1 MNIKDIKN
9 IFIKKTSGTAKLK
22 SVLRLKHGAY
32 NSALVAIVLVAA
44 VVINVLA
51 TAAVSRFPLEIDL
64 STTGQNTISDNNLD
78 YIKKID
84 KEVNVV
90 LCATEEGYVGGYME
104 SYANSMY
111 LAQDAT
117 GNYYKQT
124 LNLLKLYEKHNKK
137 INLTF
142 ADPDANSFSEI
153 QKIAGDTSLKYGDI
167 LVYSTFKV
175 NGEEITNFKVLGYK
189 DIYALYDESGY
200 AEMGYGTYSVTG
212 SKIETALTSALYTV
226 TSEDLK
232 TVAFITSHSKA
243 NTYSA
248 LASTLKLNSFETVE
262 ISTPIIEKID
272 ESVDVL
278 VITAPS
284 TDFSANE
291 ISVIEK
297 FLDNGG
303 NKGKSLFVFCDTKSG
318 SMPNLYA
325 FLEEWGTSV
334 REDALLFETNEGN
347 HLTDAPTSM
356 GLSNAGSEFTE
367 SVNSNNVLYIADAN
381 VALSTAYETMGKRK
395 TEVILQSSETVVAA
409 PLSADATFKPTSEY
423 KKQSFPAAIV
433 TTESIFDEDNNPH
446 ESFVTVFSST
456 DFISQNWTAYDAVGN
471 LSFATALFK
480 NVSGAENTD
489 ISFTNKTVVDFAFM
503 QPSESSANL
512 LRIIFIILLPIAII
526 AAGIVVFFRRK
537 NR

>member
-1 MNIKDIKN
+1 MNIKN
-9 IFIKKTSGTAKLK
+9 IFKKSGTEKVR

-32 NSALVAIVLVAA
+32 NSALIVIVLVASI
-44 VVINVLA
+44 VLNVLA
-51 TAAVSRFPLEIDL
+51 TAAMTRFPLEIDL
-64 STTGQNTISDNNLD
+64 TTTGQNTISGNNIE
-78 YIKKID
+78 YIKDID

-90 LCATEEGYVGGYME
+90 LCATEEGYTGGYME

-117 GNYYKQT
+117 GSYYKQT

-137 INLTF
+137 IKLTF

-175 NGEEITNFKVLGYK
+175 NGEEITNFKVLTYT
-189 DIYALYDESGY
+189 DIYVLYDESGY
-200 AEMGYGTYSVTG
+200 AEMGYGAYSVTG

-232 TVAFITSHSKA
+232 TVAFLTGHSKEG
-243 NTYSA
+243 TYST
-248 LASTLKLNSFETVE
+248 LESTLKLNSFETVE
-262 ISTPIIEKID
+262 IADPIVEKISD
-272 ESVDVL
+272 EVDVL
-278 VITAPS
+278 VVTAPT
-284 TDFSANE
+284 TDFSAGE
-291 ISVIEK
+291 ISVIES

-303 NKGKSLFVFCDTKSG
+303 EKGKNLFVFCDTKSDTL
-318 SMPNLYA
+318 PNLYA

-334 REDALLFETNEGN
+334 REDAVLFETNKGN
-347 HLTDAPTSM
+347 HLTDAPTTM
-356 GLSNAGSEFTE
+356 GLSNNGSDFTKAI
-367 SVNSNNVLYIADAN
+367 NSSNVLYLADAN
-381 VALSTAYETMGKRK
+381 VALSTAYETMNKRK
-395 TEVILQSSETVVAA
+395 TEVIMQTADTVVAA
-409 PLSADATFKPTSEY
+409 PLSADASFSPTSEY
-423 KKQSFPAAIV
+423 KKQAFPNIIV
-433 TTESIFDEDNNPH
+433 TTESVYDADNNLH
-446 ESFVTVFSST
+446 ESHVTVFSST

-471 LSFATALFK
+471 LSFVNALFK
-480 NVSGAENTD
+480 NISGAENTD

-512 LRIIFIILLPIAII
+512 LRIVFIILLPAAVIAT
-526 AAGIVVFFRRK
+526 GVVVFFRRK

>member
-1 MNIKDIKN
+1 MNIKN
-9 IFIKKTSGTAKLK
+9 IFKKKENGTEKVR

-32 NSALVAIVLVAA
+32 NSALVVIVLVAA
-44 VVINVLA
+44 VVINILA
-51 TAAVSRFPLEIDL
+51 TAAASRFPLEIDL
-64 STTGQNTISDNNLD
+64 TTTGQNTVSSDNVE
-78 YIKKID
+78 YIKGID

-90 LCATEEGYVGGYME
+90 LCATEEGYIGGYME

-111 LAQDAT
+111 LAQDST
-117 GNYYKQT
+117 GSYYKQT

-137 INLTF
+137 IKLTF
-142 ADPDANSFSEI
+142 ADPDANSFTQI
-153 QKIAGDTSLKYGDI
+153 QEIAGDTSLKYGDI
-167 LVYSTFKV
+167 LVYSTFEV
-175 NGEEITNFKVLGYK
+175 NGEEVTNFKVLSYT
-189 DIYALYDESGY
+189 DIYVLYDETGY

-232 TVAFITSHSKA
+232 TVAFLTGHSKA
-243 NTYSA
+243 DSYSS
-248 LASTLKLNSFETVE
+248 LASTLKLNSFETLE

-272 ESVDVL
+272 ETVDIL
-278 VITAPS
+278 VVTAPT

-291 ISVIEK
+291 ISVIES

-318 SMPNLYA
+318 TLPNLYA
-325 FLEEWGTSV
+325 FLEEWGASV
-334 REDALLFETNEGN
+334 REDAVLFETNEGN
-347 HLTDAPTSM
+347 HLTDAPTTM
-356 GLSNAGSEFTE
+356 GLSNAGSEFTD

-409 PLSADATFKPTSEY
+409 PLSADAGFTPTSEY
-423 KKQSFPAAIV
+423 KKQSFPNAIV
-433 TTESIFDEDNNPH
+433 TTESIYDEDNNLH
-446 ESFVTVFSST
+446 ESHVTVFSST

-471 LSFATALFK
+471 LAFANALFK
-480 NVSGAENTD
+480 TVSGAENTD

-512 LRIIFIILLPIAII
+512 LRIIFIVLLPVAII
-526 AAGIVVFFRRK
+526 VTGIVVFFRRK

>member
-1 MNIKDIKN
+1 MNIKN
-9 IFIKKTSGTAKLK
+9 IFKRKDNGTVKVR

-51 TAAVSRFPLEIDL
+51 TAAVTRFPLEIDL
-64 STTGQNTISDNNLD
+64 STTGQNTVSDDNIE
-78 YIKKID
+78 YIKGID

-90 LCATEEGYVGGYME
+90 LCATEEGYTGGYME
-104 SYANSMY
+104 SYANSIY
-111 LAQDAT
+111 LAQDST

-175 NGEEITNFKVLGYK
+175 DGEEITNFKILGYS
-189 DIYALYDESGY
+189 DIYELYDENGY

-232 TVAFITSHSKA
+232 TVAFLTGHSKSGS
-243 NTYSA
+243 YDS

-262 ISTPIIEKID
+262 ISDSIIEKID
-272 ESVDVL
+272 SEVDVL
-278 VITAPS
+278 VITAPT
-284 TDFSANE
+284 TDFAAGE
-291 ISVIEK
+291 ISAIEN

-303 NKGKSLFVFCDTKSG
+303 QKGKSLFVFCDTKSG
-318 SMPNLYA
+318 SLPNLYA

-334 REDALLFETNEGN
+334 REDVILFETNEDN
-347 HLTDAPTSM
+347 HLTDAPTTM
-356 GLSNAGSEFTE
+356 ALTSNENEFTE
-367 SVNSNNVLYIADAN
+367 SINSSNILYIADAN
-381 VALSTAYETMGKRK
+381 VELGTAYETMGNRK
-395 TEVILQSSETVVAA
+395 AEVIMQTSDTVVAA
-409 PLSADATFKPTSEY
+409 PLSADASFNPTSEY
-423 KKQSFPAAIV
+423 KKQAFPNIIV
-433 TTESIFDEDNNPH
+433 TTESVYDENNDLY
-446 ESFVTVFSST
+446 ESHVTVFSST

-471 LSFATALFK
+471 LSFTNALFK
-480 NVSGAENTD
+480 DISGSENTD

-512 LRIIFIILLPIAII
+512 LRIIFIVLLPLAVIAT
-526 AAGIVVFFRRK
+526 GIVVFFRRK